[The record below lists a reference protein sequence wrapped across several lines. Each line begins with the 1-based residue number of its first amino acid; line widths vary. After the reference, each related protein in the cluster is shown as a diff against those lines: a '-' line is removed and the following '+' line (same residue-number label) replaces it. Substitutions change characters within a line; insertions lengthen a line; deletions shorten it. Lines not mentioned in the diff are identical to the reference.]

1 MIIFVFL
8 TGLVFGS
15 FISAITWRIPR
26 GIKIMDL
33 QARSICPKCK
43 HEINWYDNIPLLSFL
58 ILGGHCRNCKKK
70 ISIRYPLIE
79 LSTAIGFVAT
89 VYFATNVQGVSLHV
103 VYSILIYLVLFVILF
118 SIFVIDFEHQIIPDE
133 LVYCGI
139 VVVIISNLQSP
150 ISSLLAGLICATLLL
165 LVHLFTRGKGM
176 GLGDVKFAV
185 LGGMIVGLKLSLIWL
200 FLAFLTGAT
209 LGIILILGKKA
220 GLKSKIAFG
229 PFLIIAIPLALIF
242 GDKILLLLNI

>member
-1 MIIFVFL
+1 MFIFIFL
-8 TGLVFGS
+8 IGLVFGS

-26 GIKIMDL
+26 GIKILDL
-33 QARSICPKCK
+33 KARSICPKCK
-43 HEINWYDNIPLLSFL
+43 TEIKWYDNIPLLSFL
-58 ILGGHCRNCKKK
+58 VLGGKCRNCKKK
-70 ISIRYPLIE
+70 ISVRYPLIE
-79 LSTAIGFVAT
+79 LSTGLGFVAT
-89 VYFATNVQGVSLHV
+89 VYFATNVQGSSLHV

-118 SIFVIDFEHQIIPDE
+118 SIFVIDFEHQVIPDD

-139 VVVIISNLQSP
+139 VVVLISNLQSP
-150 ISSLLAGLICATLLL
+150 IPSVLAGLICATLLL
-165 LVHLFTRGKGM
+165 IIHLLTKGKGM

-200 FLAFLTGAT
+200 FLAFLTGAA

-242 GDKILLLLNI
+242 GDRILSLLNL